1 MKIPHIRKGHYRRVG
16 SQCIWIRATIIHID
30 AFFINFHLLEKE
42 QQDKYYETFLF
53 SNRIGKTFSAI
64 VANTI
69 YTNILKEA

>member
-1 MKIPHIRKGHYRRVG
+1 MKTPHIRRGHYRCLGTRV
-16 SQCIWIRATIIHID
+16 IWIRATIIHRD
-30 AFFINFHLLEKE
+30 AFFINFQLLGKE
-42 QQDKYYETFLF
+42 QQDKYYETFS